1 MEPTPPPAPKVSPDG
16 RFYWDG
22 QRRVPL
28 PNSAAPVPGPRYGR
42 GGNPAGYSARLGG
55 LFLTP
60 LAVLFVVA
68 AINLGGLWWLAA
80 SVAVALIVAALIR
93 LRTVD
98 RA

>member
-1 MEPTPPPAPKVSPDG
+1 MEPPPPPAPKVSPDG

-22 QRRVPL
+22 ERWVPL
-28 PNSAAPVPGPRYGR
+28 PNSGAPARGPKYGR
-42 GGNPAGYSARLGG
+42 GGNPAGYWARLGG

-60 LAVLFVVA
+60 LAVLFLVA
-68 AINLGGLWWLAA
+68 AVNLGGLWWLAA
-80 SVAVALIVAALIR
+80 GIAIVVIVVALVR